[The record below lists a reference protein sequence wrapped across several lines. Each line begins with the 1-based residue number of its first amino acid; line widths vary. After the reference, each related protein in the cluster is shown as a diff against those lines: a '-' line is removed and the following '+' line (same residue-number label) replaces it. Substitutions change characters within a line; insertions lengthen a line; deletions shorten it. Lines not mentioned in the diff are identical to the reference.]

1 MRISTSMLT
10 DRVIYNLQR
19 NISRYMEMQIQ
30 LSSGR
35 RINTPSDDP
44 IGTQRDLNYR
54 TELAKI
60 EQYSRNV
67 EQGQSWMQSYDN
79 ILGDLK
85 DLISSAKEIAIAMSN
100 DVYDD
105 AAREASANEIEMI
118 FERIIQLANS
128 ELEGNFLF
136 SGFRTNVKALVASSN
151 GVVYAGDQGR
161 IDFQINS
168 SSRLAINLTAQD
180 VFLSSLS
187 VLGEEADLNV
197 GITGLTLLS
206 NLHNGQGVDLSPGTF
221 TITDQNLG
229 IVSTIDVS
237 AATDINDVL
246 AIINAQLAADGI
258 TNLQASIGLE
268 NNNILLNTTENGLI
282 SNVTALDKLNNGNG
296 VDLQPGKIIVTDG
309 GAINATIDFSTST
322 TIGDIISAFNTQ
334 LSAQGVSNVTMQI
347 NATGTGLEITDS
359 NGAPL
364 GLSIIETSESDN
376 TALNLGIV
384 GDIDPILVGSDLEP
398 VVSFKVDETTGSTAT
413 DLGILGEFS
422 GDFAGSDL
430 DSLLLASSD
439 VADLNAGNGFNLGRI
454 VVWQGDTSR
463 TIDLSNPTIVTVQ
476 DVLDAFNNSGL
487 NITAS
492 INASGRGIQIVNDDP
507 TCSLTIED
515 ESGGRTAKELGIF
528 SSSDMV
534 GSLLV
539 LMNALRNN
547 DQEGTGMLLQNLD
560 DAIQHLLNYRATIGA
575 RAVRLEAAHNHLVNL
590 DLHFLKQLS
599 EVEDADISRLITE
612 LATHENNYKASLI
625 ASAKIIQPTL
635 LDFLK

>member
-105 AAREASANEIEMI
+105 VAREASANEIEMI

>member
-268 NNNILLNTTENGLI
+268 KNNILLNTTENGLI

-384 GDIDPILVGSDLEP
+384 GDIDPILAGSDLEP

-515 ESGGRTAKELGIF
+515 ESDGRTAKELGIF